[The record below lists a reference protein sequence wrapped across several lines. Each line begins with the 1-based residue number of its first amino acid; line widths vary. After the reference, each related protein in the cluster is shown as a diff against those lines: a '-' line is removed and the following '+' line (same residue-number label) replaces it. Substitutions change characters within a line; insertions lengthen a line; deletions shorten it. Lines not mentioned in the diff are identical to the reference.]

1 MTMERKEDAMEHILQ
16 MEHLTK
22 MYGKESAGK
31 AAVDDVS
38 LAIEKGHIYGLIGPN
53 GAGKTTMMR
62 MLAGLTAQTSGTI
75 TLFGDSG
82 NLNEGRSRM
91 SFMLEA
97 PYLDGR
103 MTARQNMEY
112 IRYVRGVARKE
123 RIFEVLELVG
133 LADTGKKPVR
143 QFSLGMRQRL
153 GIGMA
158 LLPSPEI
165 MVLDE
170 PVNGLDPEGIVDVR
184 NMLKKLSM
192 EEEITILISSHLLS
206 ELSALCTDFAIIN
219 QGSLVESFSAEE
231 LEEKC
236 RSFLTIRTN
245 DVNRTAAVLEQ
256 ELQVKEYKVVEN
268 NEIRLFE
275 RLDEVERVSKTITKS
290 GLVLTKLVMEG
301 QNLEEYYLSKVSAG
315 EDKTG
320 AQGQG
325 LLSSLRVKEWGRKNI
340 SGTGSKEGK

>member
-1 MTMERKEDAMEHILQ
+1 MEHILQ

-22 MYGKESAGK
+22 MYGKDTARK

-53 GAGKTTMMR
+53 GAGKTTMMK

-82 NLNEGRSRM
+82 NLDEGRSRM

-103 MTARQNMEY
+103 MTAWQNMEY
-112 IRYVRGVARKE
+112 IRYVRGVASKE

-133 LADTGKKPVR
+133 LADTGKKPVK

-192 EEEITILISSHLLS
+192 EEGITILISSHLLS

-275 RLDEVERVSKTITKS
+275 RLDEVEKVSKTITKS

-301 QNLEEYYLSKVSAG
+301 QNLEEYYLSKVSVE
-315 EDKTG
+315 EDKAGT
-320 AQGQG
+320 QGQG

-340 SGTGSKEGK
+340 SETRNKEGK

>member
-1 MTMERKEDAMEHILQ
+1 MEHVLQ

-22 MYGKESAGK
+22 MYGKDTARK

-53 GAGKTTMMR
+53 GAGKTTMMK

-82 NLNEGRSRM
+82 NLDEGRSRM

-192 EEEITILISSHLLS
+192 EEGITILISSHLLS

-275 RLDEVERVSKTITKS
+275 CLDEVEKVSKTITKS
-290 GLVLTKLVMEG
+290 GLILTKLVMEG
-301 QNLEEYYLSKVSAG
+301 QNLEEYYLSKVSVE

-320 AQGQG
+320 VQGQG

>member
-1 MTMERKEDAMEHILQ
+1 MEYILQ

-22 MYGKESAGK
+22 MYGRTASRK

-53 GAGKTTMMR
+53 GAGKTTMMK
-62 MLAGLTAQTSGTI
+62 MIAGLTAQTSGTI
-75 TLFGDSG
+75 ALFGDSN
-82 NLNEGRSRM
+82 NLDEGRNRM

-97 PYLDGR
+97 PYLDGS

-112 IRYVRGVARKE
+112 IRYMRGVARKE
-123 RIFEVLELVG
+123 RISEVLELVG
-133 LADTGKKPVR
+133 LSDTGKKPVK

-184 NMLKKLSM
+184 NMLKKLCI
-192 EEEITILISSHLLS
+192 EEGITILISSHLLS

-219 QGSLVESFSAEE
+219 QGRLVESFSAEE

-256 ELQVKEYKVVEN
+256 KLQVKEYKVVEN

-275 RLDEVERVSKTITKS
+275 RLDEVEQVSKTITDN

-301 QNLEEYYLSKVSAG
+301 QNLEEYYLSKVSV
-315 EDKTG
+315 EEEETG
-320 AQGQG
+320 TKGQG
-325 LLSSLRVKEWGRKNI
+325 LLSSLRVKGQERKRL
-340 SGTGSKEGK
+340 SETGSKEGE

>member
-1 MTMERKEDAMEHILQ
+1 MEYILQ

-22 MYGKESAGK
+22 MYGRAASWK

-53 GAGKTTMMR
+53 GAGKTTMMK
-62 MLAGLTAQTSGTI
+62 MIAGLTAQTSGTI
-75 TLFGDSG
+75 ALFGDSN
-82 NLNEGRSRM
+82 NLDEGRNRM

-97 PYLDGR
+97 PYLDGS

-112 IRYVRGVARKE
+112 IRYMRGVARKE

-133 LADTGKKPVR
+133 LSDTGKKPVK

-184 NMLKKLSM
+184 NMLKKLCM
-192 EEEITILISSHLLS
+192 EEGITILISSHLLS

-219 QGSLVESFSAEE
+219 QGRLVESFSAEE

-256 ELQVKEYKVVEN
+256 KLQVKEYKVVEN

-275 RLDEVERVSKTITKS
+275 RLDEVEQVSKTITDN

-301 QNLEEYYLSKVSAG
+301 QNLEEYYLSKVSV
-315 EDKTG
+315 EEEETG
-320 AQGQG
+320 TKGQG
-325 LLSSLRVKEWGRKNI
+325 LLSSLRVKGQERKRL
-340 SGTGSKEGK
+340 SETRSKEGE

>member
-1 MTMERKEDAMEHILQ
+1 MEPVLQ

-22 MYGKESAGK
+22 MYGKAGAET

-38 LAIEKGHIYGLIGPN
+38 LSIEKGHIYGLIGPN
-53 GAGKTTMMR
+53 GAGKTTMMK
-62 MLAGLTAQTSGTI
+62 MIAGLAAQSSGTI
-75 TLFGDSG
+75 RLFGDDQ
-82 NLNEGRSRM
+82 NLDEGRSRM

-97 PYLDGR
+97 PYLDGS

-123 RIFEVLELVG
+123 RILEVLELTG
-133 LADTGKKPVR
+133 LADVGKKPVK

-158 LLPSPEI
+158 LLPAPEI

-184 NMLKKLSM
+184 NMLKKLSV
-192 EEEITILISSHLLS
+192 EEGITILISSHLLT

-219 QGSLVESFSAEE
+219 RGRLVECFSAEE

-245 DVNRTAAVLEQ
+245 DVNRTATVLEQ
-256 ELQVKEYKVVEN
+256 SLQLREYKVVEN
-268 NEIRLFE
+268 NEIHLFE
-275 RLDEVERVSKTITKS
+275 RLDEVERVSKTITDS
-290 GLVLTKLVMEG
+290 GLVLTKLVMEA
-301 QNLEEYYLSKVSAG
+301 QNLEEYYLSKVSVG
-315 EDKTG
+315 ETESARK
-320 AQGQG
+320 GQG
-325 LLSSLRVKEWGRKNI
+325 VFGSLRIKGRKSI
-340 SGTGSKEGK
+340 STAGKKEGE

>member
-1 MTMERKEDAMEHILQ
+1 

-22 MYGKESAGK
+22 MYGKDTARK

-53 GAGKTTMMR
+53 GAGKTTMMKV
-62 MLAGLTAQTSGTI
+62 LAGLTAQTRGTI
-75 TLFGDSG
+75 TLFSDSS
-82 NLNEGRSRM
+82 NLDEGRSRM

-103 MTARQNMEY
+103 MTAWQNMEY
-112 IRYVRGVARKE
+112 IRYVRGVASKE

-133 LADTGKKPVR
+133 LADTGKKPVK

-192 EEEITILISSHLLS
+192 EEGITILISSHLLS

-275 RLDEVERVSKTITKS
+275 RLDEVEKVSKTITKS
-290 GLVLTKLVMEG
+290 GLILTKLVMEG
-301 QNLEEYYLSKVSAG
+301 QNLEEYYLSKVSVE

-320 AQGQG
+320 TQGQG
-325 LLSSLRVKEWGRKNI
+325 LLSSLRIKEWGRKNI
-340 SGTGSKEGK
+340 SGTRNKEGK